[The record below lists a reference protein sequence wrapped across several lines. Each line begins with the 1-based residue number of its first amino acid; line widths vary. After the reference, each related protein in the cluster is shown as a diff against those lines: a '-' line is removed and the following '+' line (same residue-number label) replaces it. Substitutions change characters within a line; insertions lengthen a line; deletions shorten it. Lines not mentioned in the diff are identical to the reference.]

1 MCVGKTTL
9 AKALV
14 SKLSTRLY
22 FLQNYSNVSKNKN
35 NTNTQT
41 TKESQHLENSSSSE
55 LSNTSPLIIYDRLQ
69 CLTINS
75 NQLFS
80 RWFSE
85 SSKSIQKLFEIIRE
99 KAQIPGNFVCVLID
113 EIESLA
119 MCRKHSSE
127 SGSSEPTDSI
137 RVHVN

>member
-1 MCVGKTTL
+1 MIYENNVGKTSL

-22 FLQNYSNVSKNKN
+22 FLQKCSNTFKASGNVEN
-35 NTNTQT
+35 NQD
-41 TKESQHLENSSSSE
+41 SNSSATSS
-55 LSNTSPLIIYDRLQ
+55 IIYDRLQ
-69 CLTINS
+69 CLTIHT

-85 SSKSIQKLFEIIRE
+85 SSKSVQKLFDIIRE
-99 KAQIPGNFVCVLID
+99 KAEIPGNFVCVLID

-119 MCRKHSSE
+119 MSRKQSVNSD
-127 SGSSEPTDSI
+127 SSEPTDSI
-137 RVHVN
+137 RVIVIVIIHAL